1 MDKDAILKA
10 LLALNE
16 GGGIVTTEIRD
27 AVVQRRGDNYRMKTA
42 FGYFSYSAEELANEL
57 SEWEEEILMIQ

>member
-10 LLALNE
+10 LLDMKE

-27 AVVQRRGDNYRMKTA
+27 AVVQRNGDVFRMKTG
-42 FGYFSYSAEELANEL
+42 FGYFLYSAEELAEEL
-57 SEWEEEILMIQ
+57 ADWEEEILMIQ